1 MHLQLEAYKPKNHQN
16 KRKLF
21 AVCVCLFAVFLIYF
35 GPLFSQI
42 SNTFSSQP
50 TMTPMSMESMDMKTM
65 EALGHHDHAKMLSE
79 KANSNQTHISSAH
92 ISHHGHHAHGESANL
107 LEACGYCS
115 LLFHLNWIDA
125 KTLELIPLTQS
136 RYPTM
141 VTATISH
148 KYHVPFTSILP
159 RAPPVISV

>member
-1 MHLQLEAYKPKNHQN
+1 MYFQSKSSQLKSHRN
-16 KRKLF
+16 KLTQF

-42 SNTFSSQP
+42 SNALSSQP
-50 TMTPMSMESMDMKTM
+50 TMAPMSMENMEM
-65 EALGHHDHAKMLSE
+65 EAMGMPGHDHAKMLSE
-79 KANSNQTHISSAH
+79 QANSKQKRVSSAH

-115 LLFHLNWIDA
+115 LLFHLNWMDA
-125 KTLELIPLTQS
+125 KTFELVPLTQS
-136 RYPTM
+136 RYPNM
-141 VTATISH
+141 VTTTISH
-148 KYHVPFTSILP
+148 KYNVPFTSILP